1 MSNSPLVTYT
11 RISPNRT
18 SPRNHA
24 IDRVTIHCYVGQVT
38 AERGCSGARFTT
50 YDPVGGAS
58 CNYVVG
64 CDGSIGLCVPEND
77 RSWCS
82 SNRANDHRAV
92 TIETASD
99 TVHPYAVTGAAYS
112 TLLDLVTDICRR
124 NGKRKLLW
132 MEDKAKA
139 LAYMPAADEMVLTV
153 HRWFAA
159 KACPGQYLLERH
171 EEIAAEVTRRLQE
184 EVDNMTED
192 QIRKIVREEWAVQE
206 AKRNNATAS
215 SWAVEYIQRALQA
228 GILAGVDDGQGGKT
242 IARPQGISTREEMA
256 TMGVAILEAVKTRL
270 EQAESGVQK
279 V

>member
-1 MSNSPLVTYT
+1 MSNSPLVTCT

-24 IDRVTIHCYVGQVT
+24 IDRITIHCYVGQVT
-38 AERGCSGARFTT
+38 AERGCSGAGFTT

-64 CDGSIGLCVPEND
+64 CDGSIGLCVPESD

-99 TVHPYAVTGAAYS
+99 TVHPYAVTEAAYS
-112 TLLDLVTDICRR
+112 ALLDLVTDICRR

-132 MEDKAKA
+132 LENKAKA

-159 KACPGQYLLERH
+159 KACPGQYLLDRH
-171 EEIAAEVTRRLQE
+171 GEIAAEVTRRLQE
-184 EVDNMTED
+184 DDPMTYEQWKEYMD
-192 QIRKIVREEWAVQE
+192 RYRKELAAQDATMPDLVADAV
-206 AKRNNATAS
+206 ALGISADGSRP
-215 SWAVEYIQRALQA
+215 RALM
-228 GILAGVDDGQGGKT
+228 
-242 IARPQGISTREEMA
+242 TREEGMVMA
-256 TMGVAILEAVKTRL
+256 RAAVR
-270 EQAESGVQK
+270 AAK

>member
-1 MSNSPLVTYT
+1 MSNSPLATYT

-24 IDRVTIHCYVGQVT
+24 IDRITIHCYVGQVT
-38 AERGCSGARFTT
+38 AELGCSGARFTT
-50 YDPVGGAS
+50 YDPIGGAS

-64 CDGSIGLCVPEND
+64 CDGSIGLCVPEGD

-92 TIETASD
+92 TIETASG
-99 TVHPYAVTGAAYS
+99 TVHPYAVTDAAYS
-112 TLLDLVTDICRR
+112 ALLDLVIDICRR

-192 QIRKIVREEWAVQE
+192 QIRKIVREEWAAQE
-206 AKRNNATAS
+206 TKRNNATAS

-228 GILAGVDDGQGGKT
+228 GILAGVDDGKGGLT

-256 TMGVAILEAVKTRL
+256 TMGVAILEAVRKEL
-270 EQAESGVQK
+270 AG
-279 V
+279 

>member
-1 MSNSPLVTYT
+1 MSNSTLVTCT

-24 IDRVTIHCYVGQVT
+24 IDRITIHCYVGQVT

-50 YDPVGGAS
+50 YDPIGGAS

-64 CDGSIGLCVPEND
+64 CDGSIGLCVPESD

-92 TIETASD
+92 TIETASG
-99 TVHPYAVTGAAYS
+99 TVHPYAVTEAAYS
-112 TLLDLVTDICRR
+112 ALLDLVTDICRR

-153 HRWFAA
+153 HKWFAA

-171 EEIAAEVTRRLQE
+171 GEIAAEVTRRLQE
-184 EVDNMTED
+184 EVDDMTED
-192 QIRKIVREEWAVQE
+192 QIRYMDLEAMKDRPPHYLSGGEKKLVADAV
-206 AKRNNATAS
+206 ALGISADGSRP
-215 SWAVEYIQRALQA
+215 RALM
-228 GILAGVDDGQGGKT
+228 
-242 IARPQGISTREEMA
+242 TREEGMVMA
-256 TMGVAILEAVKTRL
+256 RAAVRAAK
-270 EQAESGVQK
+270 Q
-279 V
+279 

>member
-24 IDRVTIHCYVGQVT
+24 IDCITIHCYVGQVT
-38 AERGCSGARFTT
+38 AERGCSGAGFTT

-64 CDGSIGLCVPEND
+64 CDGSIGLCVPESD

-99 TVHPYAVTGAAYS
+99 TVHPYAVTEAAYS
-112 TLLDLVTDICRR
+112 ALLDLVTDICRR

-132 MEDKAKA
+132 LENKAKA

-159 KACPGQYLLERH
+159 KACPGQYLLDRH
-171 EEIAAEVTRRLQE
+171 GEIAAEVTRRLQE
-184 EVDNMTED
+184 GVYDMTED
-192 QIRKIVREEWAVQE
+192 QIRQIVRDELAKLEAERAALPASGWAKELLQE
-206 AKRNNATAS
+206 A
-215 SWAVEYIQRALQA
+215 VEMGITDGSRPQA
-228 GILAGVDDGQGGKT
+228 GA
-242 IARPQGISTREEMA
+242 TREE
-256 TMGVAILEAVKTRL
+256 TAVMVRAAVRAAK
-270 EQAESGVQK
+270 G
-279 V
+279 